1 MRHDAADL
9 RAVVPPYASLL
20 VAEYENNW
28 SEFAEIFSQYGV
40 ETVPEGAIAYA
51 IIGAFSLD
59 RDGLTIT
66 AERNY
71 RVTAENMPLGFG
83 F

>member
-1 MRHDAADL
+1 MLTIRKCALD
-9 RAVVPPYASLL
+9 PYASLL
-20 VAEYENNW
+20 VTEYENNW
-28 SEFAEIFSQYGV
+28 SEFEEVFSQYGV